1 MNIGLLE
8 CDHVDERLQS
18 VAGGYPEMFRALLN
32 PYLPELEFTRYD
44 AAHGELPSS
53 FDNCDAWLCTGSRAA
68 VYDATPWIEA
78 LKAFVRSLRGSGRPY
93 VGICFGHQ
101 LLAAAFGGTVQKSA
115 NGWGIGSLPV
125 EVIEQRPWME
135 PPLATCRLHYMHQ
148 DQVTALP
155 EGATLLARGEHCEV
169 AVFTVDDSLL
179 GIEGHPEFPMA
190 YMAALLRERTERLGA
205 DRVQQALEGLVQL
218 TDDAIL
224 ARWIAR
230 FFSCTFPAAPDLSRH
245 SC

>member
-1 MNIGLLE
+1 
-8 CDHVDERLQS
+8 
-18 VAGGYPEMFRALLN
+18 MFRALLG

-44 AAHGELPSS
+44 TCHGEVPPSIT
-53 FDNCDAWLCTGSRAA
+53 DCDAWLCTGSRAA
-68 VYDATPWIEA
+68 VYDATPWIGT
-78 LKAFVRSLRGSGRPY
+78 LKEFIRSLRGSGRPY

-101 LLAAAFGGTVQKSA
+101 ALAAALGGTVHKAKQ
-115 NGWGIGSLPV
+115 GWGIGSLPV

-148 DQVTALP
+148 DQVTSLP

-169 AVFTVDDSLL
+169 ALFSVDDSML

-190 YMAALLRERTERLGA
+190 YMAALLRERTERIGA
-205 DRVQQALEGLVQL
+205 AQVAQALDGLVQV

-224 ARWIAR
+224 GRWIAR
-230 FFSCTFPAAPDLSRH
+230 FLQQTLKSTQL
-245 SC
+245 